1 MKDLLTVRI
10 VLSIKDDFNKFLLT
24 SFKENKRTSLLQLY
38 QTVRRKKDDSEINRD
53 EIFLKLFKKKW
64 TKDNDYLLRNELKI
78 LKDKIEEYYIEYSKE
93 KYLKEIEDKILL
105 DFYKDL
111 KITDQFIT
119 LYKEY
124 QTIKNNQFEQNDC
137 IEYSFYYADFIRINT
152 PNYLERAKLLEEN
165 LLFFENKLH
174 QFITIQQSR
183 FDLMK
188 SHVLLQQKQIHN
200 KTNINFFEYTS
211 LVIDTKKH
219 QNILSDY
226 YIAYANAYTNFDTST
241 IEQWEN
247 VYTLLQK
254 IPAEFKDIQTEV
266 CFTLSNLATI
276 CSIRLDF
283 KKSDY
288 YFHILFTTVNE
299 SVLYQNV
306 GISLNFITNL
316 NKLKKYNEAEI
327 QLNKS
332 AAIFG
337 DSIKKTPQFRTQE
350 MVIAFYLKDAKKLKK
365 LFAIDFELLQ
375 PFERIFYR
383 LFYCIYFIQDEQIDF
398 AFTEIQNL
406 QRSKLMKE
414 IDTHFGLVAD
424 YFFVCIKHLLS
435 NNGKKKLSTKAINEI
450 QIANTNIVN
459 ANVPML
465 LNYAPYL
472 WMKDK
477 MNV

>member
-10 VLSIKDDFNKFLLT
+10 ILGIKDDFNKFLLT
-24 SFKENKRTSLLQLY
+24 VFKENKRTSLLQLY
-38 QTVRRKKDDSEINRD
+38 QTVRRKKEETEIIK
-53 EIFLKLFKKKW
+53 EEVFLKLFKKKW

-105 DFYKDL
+105 DFYKEL

-137 IEYSFYYADFIRINT
+137 LEYSFYYADFIRINT

-174 QFITIQQSR
+174 QYITIQQSK

-200 KTNINFFEYTS
+200 KPNSDFFEYTT
-211 LVIDTKKH
+211 LKIDTKKY
-219 QNILSDY
+219 QNKLSDY
-226 YIAYANAYTNFDTST
+226 LIAYANAYTNFDTST

-254 IPAEFKDIQTEV
+254 IPAEFKDIQTEI

-283 KKSDY
+283 TKSDY
-288 YFHILFTTVNE
+288 YFQILFTTVDE

-306 GISLNFITNL
+306 GISLNYITNL
-316 NKLKKYNEAEI
+316 NKLKKYHEAEI

-332 AAIFG
+332 ATIFG
-337 DSIKKTPQFRTQE
+337 ENIKKTPQFRTQE

-365 LFAIDFELLQ
+365 LFSIDFEILQ

-383 LFYCIYFIQDEQIDF
+383 LFYCIYFIQDEQFDF

-424 YFFVCIKHLLS
+424 YFYVCIKHLLT
-435 NNGKKKLSTKAINEI
+435 NNGKIKLTSKSMHEI
-450 QIANTNIVN
+450 QNANNNIVN

-472 WMKDK
+472 WMKEK